1 MYGKI
6 KNQYYYGH
14 EAKSFE
20 LPCLDHRKSFYN
32 KATVFEFENGLKIL
46 VSYSTPV
53 AAIDENGVFLRLWDG
68 ESMTTTRHIN
78 SFLRFYGL
86 TGGGVAWWRNQP
98 VCA

>member
-6 KNQYYYGH
+6 KNKYYYGQ
-14 EAKSFE
+14 ETKSFE
-20 LPCLDHRKSFYN
+20 LPCLDHRKSFYG
-32 KATVFEFENGLKIL
+32 KANVFEFDDGVKIL

-98 VCA
+98 VSA